1 VYGQTQEKLT
11 KSELYLVSNICP
23 KRGLWDAAKLY
34 HVFVEPKFMM
44 GIAELRVA
52 NVLKKITLVSIHH
65 YFCRGN
71 SEKFKNIVIRG

>member
-1 VYGQTQEKLT
+1 
-11 KSELYLVSNICP
+11 
-23 KRGLWDAAKLY
+23 
-34 HVFVEPKFMM
+34 MM